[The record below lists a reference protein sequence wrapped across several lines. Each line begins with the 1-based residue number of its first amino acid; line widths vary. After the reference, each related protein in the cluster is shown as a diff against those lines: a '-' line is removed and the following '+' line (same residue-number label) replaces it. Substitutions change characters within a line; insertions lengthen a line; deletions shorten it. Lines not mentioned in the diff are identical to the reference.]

1 MNIDE
6 LKGTGNDVKGQVKEA
21 LGNATGDHDT
31 KASGIADQVTG
42 SVQKTVGA
50 AKEAVT
56 DNVAPLA
63 GQAKGFAKQ
72 RPFATAALVGVVG
85 LALINTLRGKKA
97 A

>member
-1 MNIDE
+1 MTSDE
-6 LKGTGNDVKGQVKEA
+6 LKGTGNDIKGQVKEA
-21 LGNATGDHDT
+21 VGNATGDRDT
-31 KASGIADQVTG
+31 QAAGIADQVTG

-50 AKEAVT
+50 AKEAVA

-85 LALINTLRGKKA
+85 LALLNTLRGKKSA
-97 A
+97 

>member
-21 LGNATGDHDT
+21 FGNATGDHET
-31 KASGIADQVTG
+31 KAAGVADQVTG

-50 AKEAVT
+50 AKEAVA

-63 GQAKGFAKQ
+63 DQARGFAKK
-72 RPFATAALVGVVG
+72 RPFATAALLGVVG
-85 LALINTLRGKKA
+85 LALINTLRGKSA

>member
-1 MNIDE
+1 MNQDQIEGVATD
-6 LKGTGNDVKGQVKEA
+6 LTGKVKESV
-21 LGNATGDHDT
+21 GNATGDT
-31 KASGIADQVTG
+31 QTQGAGIADQVTG

-97 A
+97 